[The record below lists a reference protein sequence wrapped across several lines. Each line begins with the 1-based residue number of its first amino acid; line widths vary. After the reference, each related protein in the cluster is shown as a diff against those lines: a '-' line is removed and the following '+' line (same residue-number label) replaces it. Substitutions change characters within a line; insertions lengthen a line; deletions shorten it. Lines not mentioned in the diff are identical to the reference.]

1 MDGVMSTKKLE
12 RVIETRIPNSFGEF
26 ELIYYKEIEGM
37 EAPLALVFGQ
47 VSGKHEVL
55 TRIHSECFTGEV
67 LGSLRCDCGNQLLE
81 SLRLISEAEA
91 GILIYLRQ
99 EGRGIGLLDKLK
111 AYKLQDEGYDTVD
124 ANIALGH
131 EPDEREYSSAALI
144 LEDLKVNSVRLL
156 TNNPSKVAS
165 LENLGVPVIGKN
177 SLEPKVT
184 QENISYL
191 KTKISRMGHD
201 FNLDTLKNY

>member
-1 MDGVMSTKKLE
+1 MSIKKLE

-26 ELIYYKEIEGM
+26 ELIYYNDIEKT
-37 EAPLALVFGQ
+37 ESPLALVFGK

-81 SLRLISEAEA
+81 SLRLISEADE

-99 EGRGIGLLDKLK
+99 EGRGIGLLEKLK
-111 AYKLQDEGYDTVD
+111 AYQLQDEGYDTVD

-131 EPDEREYSSAALI
+131 EPDEREYTSAALI
-144 LEDLKVNSVRLL
+144 LEDLNVNSVRLL
-156 TNNPSKVAS
+156 TNNPLKVAS
-165 LENLGVPVIGKN
+165 LERLGVPVVGKEALN
-177 SLEPKVT
+177 PKVT
-184 QENISYL
+184 PENISYL
-191 KTKISRMGHD
+191 RTKALRMGHD
-201 FNLDTLKNY
+201 FNLDILEN